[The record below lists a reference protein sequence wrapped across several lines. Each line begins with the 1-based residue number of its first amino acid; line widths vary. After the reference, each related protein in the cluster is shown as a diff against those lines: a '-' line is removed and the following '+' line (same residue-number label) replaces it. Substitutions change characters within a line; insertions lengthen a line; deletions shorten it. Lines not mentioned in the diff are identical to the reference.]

1 MKPGDLVK
9 MTRKKWQASGT
20 NSYLGIFIEEKWD
33 EWFVECFGGKRVA
46 LVIAVAHKGSE
57 IRVRFLRDLHTR
69 WLAVEC
75 AEVLSEGR

>member
-1 MKPGDLVK
+1 VKIGDIV
-9 MTRKKWQASGT
+9 RVGGT
-20 NSYLGIFIEEKWD
+20 
-33 EWFVECFGGKRVA
+33 RVA

-69 WLAVEC
+69 WLAVEA